1 MAPTRSKVYPERT
14 GGVSRKNERNVTN
27 PIWAVSKIGHG
38 LKNQPGVFCLNEE
51 SKIGHTEPST
61 CVWKDARPS
70 RELNFEPSKI
80 RAGRKIASVTGIVS
94 PILGSPEG
102 VDVTNSNT
110 RFNSRA
116 FPEEDDDVDF

>member
-1 MAPTRSKVYPERT
+1 M
-14 GGVSRKNERNVTN
+14 
-27 PIWAVSKIGHG
+27 SKIGHG